1 MTTLQD
7 EYNSHKK
14 TGGPAFSGMKTVNKP
29 FRHEEIACNYIDV
42 PYAGNLT
49 MRDYFAAK
57 AMERFMDEWIEE
69 VRAGKY
75 NEALEG
81 NLDDDSC
88 YHIIAHDAYA
98 MADAMLKAREQ

>member
-57 AMERFMDEWIEE
+57 AMQGMLSNWWTGFLACFFNYSHLA
-69 VRAGKY
+69 V
-75 NEALEG
+75 
-81 NLDDDSC
+81 
-88 YHIIAHDAYA
+88 DAYK